1 MRRGGGRVCV
11 GEEGEVHRGGRGARR
26 GGGRGV

>member
-1 MRRGGGRVCV
+1 MCRELGGRCV
-11 GEEGEVHRGGRGARR
+11 GEEGDVCRELGGR